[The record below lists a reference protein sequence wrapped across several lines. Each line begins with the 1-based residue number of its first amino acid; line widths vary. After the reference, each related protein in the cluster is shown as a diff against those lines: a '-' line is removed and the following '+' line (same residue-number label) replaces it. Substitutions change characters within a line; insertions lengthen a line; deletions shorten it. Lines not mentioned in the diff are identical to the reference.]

1 MYGSNANVVGEFGS
15 SDSSFGAEGVAAGAV
30 SNSEKDRRLDGL
42 NIAIKNSHNIGLK
55 SGDSSKPLTIDKG
68 EDILTFLRGEE
79 IQEKLSKNYDEIKSD
94 IEERIKHNEAAERTN
109 YLNDLFDPSIPPPS
123 ADFMTDEELLEI
135 LDEDNYEGSL
145 KLPTGEFISEKDK
158 IFTSLL
164 HIFGRKFNEYGVI
177 KEPFKGFINTNVTRF
192 GKTSNANIPLLVPL
206 ELELDIDGIGGIYPG
221 NSFHSTY
228 VPVRYQEH
236 TVFQAKDVNHRLDS
250 SGWTTTLRG
259 MMRTTLETVFE
270 SNTEYKDIK
279 EEYIKNYEGK
289 AKQRLEAEKKERQGK
304 AGVPPITTT
313 IGLQLRISNF
323 LTRTFGSD

>member
-1 MYGSNANVVGEFGS
+1 
-15 SDSSFGAEGVAAGAV
+15 
-30 SNSEKDRRLDGL
+30 
-42 NIAIKNSHNIGLK
+42 
-55 SGDSSKPLTIDKG
+55 
-68 EDILTFLRGEE
+68 
-79 IQEKLSKNYDEIKSD
+79 
-94 IEERIKHNEAAERTN
+94 NEAAERTN

-228 VPVRYQEH
+228 VPVRYQDH
-236 TVFQAKDVNHRLDS
+236 TVFQAKEVNHRLDDA
-250 SGWTTTLRG
+250 GWTTTISG
-259 MMRTTLETVFE
+259 IMRTTLSQLIIDANSELG
-270 SNTEYKDIK
+270 KDEIDA
-279 EEYIKNYEGK
+279 IKNYQSKVKSRLGNAHDEEVKSLKYLAKTNKILFGK
-289 AKQRLEAEKKERQGK
+289 DKGK
-304 AGVPPITTT
+304 PAPKPRGVPQVRR
-313 IGLQLRISNF
+313 G
-323 LTRTFGSD
+323 